1 MKPMAFTDRQRTM
14 RARGTSLVRGALAAS
29 LVLLPLAALAAEPS
43 ATPPPA
49 PPDAPVLK
57 LYADHMPRGC
67 TDLEFAP
74 DGRMFVT
81 GGAAGS
87 GVLYK
92 VPAGGGAA
100 VALVDSGLYAPW
112 GLRFGP
118 DGDLYV
124 ADTGNPKQAHSG
136 RIVTIPAPGQ
146 TKLFKA
152 GLDAPTG
159 LVFDRDGN
167 LFVALSRQGRVVK
180 IAHDGT
186 LTDYAKGIGK
196 GASEPIGQLL
206 LDKAGDLY
214 ATAGPNIWKVAP
226 GGGTVSKLI
235 DGGLGEATG
244 LIGWT
249 GDNFIVSTG
258 AIHELRIASPAAG
271 VRLLTNSTLPD
282 PCMVGAMPN
291 AASVS
296 LPMGMRMYKGSAY
309 VADQGCRNVRSF
321 ELPSPDKPQ
330 PTWGK
335 LETHYK

>member
-1 MKPMAFTDRQRTM
+1 MKPMATTGSQRTM
-14 RARGTSLVRGALAAS
+14 RARGTSLVRGSLAAALVLAPLVALADG
-29 LVLLPLAALAAEPS
+29 PS

-49 PPDAPVLK
+49 PADAPVLK
-57 LYADHMPRGC
+57 LYADHMPHGC

-159 LVFDRDGN
+159 LVFDRDGD

-206 LDKAGDLY
+206 LDKAGNLY

-258 AIHELRIASPAAG
+258 ALHELRIASPAAG

>member
-1 MKPMAFTDRQRTM
+1 MRGPGTRRSLFTAAAVFALTP
-14 RARGTSLVRGALAAS
+14 LVG
-29 LVLLPLAALAAEPS
+29 LAAEPS

-67 TDLEFAP
+67 TDIEFAP
-74 DGRMFVT
+74 DGRLFVT
-81 GGAAGS
+81 GGSGGS
-87 GVLYK
+87 GALYK

-124 ADTGNPKQAHSG
+124 VDHGNPKQAGSG

-146 TKLFKA
+146 TKLFKG

-159 LVFDRDGN
+159 LIFDRDGD

-180 IAHDGT
+180 IARDGT
-186 LTDYAKGIGK
+186 LTDYAKGIGA
-196 GASEPIGQLL
+196 GASEPIGQLQ
-206 LDKAGDLY
+206 LDREGNLY
-214 ATAGPNIWKVAP
+214 AAAGPSIWKVAP
-226 GGGTVSKLI
+226 RGKPVTRLI
-235 DGGLGEATG
+235 DGGLGQATG
-244 LIGWT
+244 FIGWT
-249 GDNFIVSTG
+249 GDNFIVSTN
-258 AIHELRIASPAAG
+258 ALHELRIASPAAG
-271 VRLLTNSTLPD
+271 VRVLTNATLPD
-282 PCMVGAMPN
+282 ACTVGAMPN

-296 LPMGMRMYKGSAY
+296 LPMGMRIYKGSAY

-321 ELPSPDKPQ
+321 ELPNPDKPQ
-330 PTWGK
+330 PTWGR
-335 LETHYK
+335 LQTHYK

>member
-1 MKPMAFTDRQRTM
+1 V
-14 RARGTSLVRGALAAS
+14 LVPAL
-29 LVLLPLAALAAEPS
+29 ALAAEPS

-49 PPDAPVLK
+49 PPDAPVLE

-67 TDLEFAP
+67 TDIEFAP
-74 DGRMFVT
+74 DGRLFVT
-81 GGAAGS
+81 GGSGGS
-87 GVLYK
+87 GILYK

-124 ADTGNPKQAHSG
+124 VDTGNTKQAGSG

-159 LVFDRDGN
+159 LIFDRDGD
-167 LFVALSRQGRVVK
+167 LFVALSRSAKVVK

-186 LTDYAKGIGK
+186 LTEYAKGIGK
-196 GASEPIGQLL
+196 GASEPIGQLQ
-206 LDKAGDLY
+206 LDREGNLY
-214 ATAGPNIWKVAP
+214 AAAGPNIWKVAP
-226 GGGTVSKLI
+226 GGMPVTKLI
-235 DGGLGEATG
+235 DGGLGAATG
-244 LIGWT
+244 FIGWT
-249 GDNFIVSTG
+249 GDNFIVSTN
-258 AIHELRIASPAAG
+258 ALHELRIASPAAG
-271 VRLLTNSTLPD
+271 VRILTNSTLPE
-282 PCMVGAMPN
+282 PCKVGAMPN
-291 AASVS
+291 EASVS

-321 ELPSPDKPQ
+321 VMPSPSKA

-335 LETHYK
+335 LQTHYR

>member
-1 MKPMAFTDRQRTM
+1 MKPMATTGSQRTM
-14 RARGTSLVRGALAAS
+14 RARGTSLVRGILAAS
-29 LVLLPLAALAAEPS
+29 LVVLPLVALADGPS

-49 PPDAPVLK
+49 PADAPVLK
-57 LYADHMPRGC
+57 LYADHMPHGC

-159 LVFDRDGN
+159 LVFDRDGD

-206 LDKAGDLY
+206 LDKAGNLY
-214 ATAGPNIWKVAP
+214 AAAGPNIWKVAA
-226 GGGTVSKLI
+226 GGGTVTKLI

-244 LIGWT
+244 FIGWT
-249 GDNFIVSTG
+249 GHNFIVSTS
-258 AIHELRIASPAAG
+258 ALHELRIASPAAG
-271 VRLLTNSTLPD
+271 VRPLTNSTLPD

>member
-1 MKPMAFTDRQRTM
+1 
-14 RARGTSLVRGALAAS
+14 
-29 LVLLPLAALAAEPS
+29 
-43 ATPPPA
+43 
-49 PPDAPVLK
+49 
-57 LYADHMPRGC
+57 
-67 TDLEFAP
+67 
-74 DGRMFVT
+74 
-81 GGAAGS
+81 
-87 GVLYK
+87 
-92 VPAGGGAA
+92 
-100 VALVDSGLYAPW
+100 
-112 GLRFGP
+112 
-118 DGDLYV
+118 
-124 ADTGNPKQAHSG
+124 
-136 RIVTIPAPGQ
+136 
-146 TKLFKA
+146 
-152 GLDAPTG
+152 
-159 LVFDRDGN
+159 
-167 LFVALSRQGRVVK
+167 VALSRQGRVVK

-196 GASEPIGQLL
+196 GAAEPIGQLL

-258 AIHELRIASPAAG
+258 ALHELRIASPAAG

>member
-1 MKPMAFTDRQRTM
+1 MKPMATTGSQRTM
-14 RARGTSLVRGALAAS
+14 RARGTSLVRGSLAAALVLAPLVALADG
-29 LVLLPLAALAAEPS
+29 PS

-49 PPDAPVLK
+49 PADAPVLK
-57 LYADHMPRGC
+57 LYADHMPHGC

-159 LVFDRDGN
+159 LVFDRDGD
-167 LFVALSRQGRVVK
+167 LFVALSRLGRVVK

-186 LTDYAKGIGK
+186 VTDYAKGIG
-196 GASEPIGQLL
+196 
-206 LDKAGDLY
+206 
-214 ATAGPNIWKVAP
+214 
-226 GGGTVSKLI
+226 
-235 DGGLGEATG
+235 
-244 LIGWT
+244 
-249 GDNFIVSTG
+249 
-258 AIHELRIASPAAG
+258 
-271 VRLLTNSTLPD
+271 
-282 PCMVGAMPN
+282 
-291 AASVS
+291 
-296 LPMGMRMYKGSAY
+296 
-309 VADQGCRNVRSF
+309 
-321 ELPSPDKPQ
+321 
-330 PTWGK
+330 
-335 LETHYK
+335 

>member
-1 MKPMAFTDRQRTM
+1 M
-14 RARGTSLVRGALAAS
+14 RASPNLSPLALAAALA
-29 LVLLPLAALAAEPS
+29 LVPLVALAAEPS

-49 PPDAPVLK
+49 PADAPVLK

-74 DGRMFVT
+74 DGRLFVT
-81 GGAAGS
+81 GGSGGS
-87 GVLYK
+87 GILYK

-124 ADTGNPKQAHSG
+124 ADTGNPKQPGSG

-146 TKLFKA
+146 TKVFKA

-159 LVFDRDGN
+159 IVFDRAGD
-167 LFVALSRQGRVVK
+167 LFVALSRQARVVK
-180 IAHDGT
+180 VAHDGT
-186 LTDYAKGIGK
+186 LTDYAKGVGK

-206 LDKAGDLY
+206 LDKAGILY
-214 ATAGPNIWKVAP
+214 AAAGPNIWKVAP
-226 GGGTVSKLI
+226 GGGIATKVI
-235 DGGLGEATG
+235 DGDLGQATG
-244 LIGWT
+244 FIGWT

-258 AIHELRIASPAAG
+258 ANHELRIASPAAG
-271 VRLLTNSTLPD
+271 VHLLTNSTLPD
-282 PCMVGAMPN
+282 ACMVGAMPN
-291 AASVS
+291 EASVS
-296 LPMGMRMYKGSAY
+296 LPMGMRMFKGSAY

-321 ELPSPDKPQ
+321 EMPNPNKPQ